1 MAESRKLY
9 TIKADEHGEVKTS
22 EEVVV
27 IIAGLAVTEVEGVK
41 SLNGGLTGDI
51 VSKTGLKNL
60 SKGIEIEIFEGEV
73 KVDVAVNLAYGYN
86 LPDICTKIQERVKVA
101 VESMTGLKVAVVN
114 IRVASVEMEEA

>member
-1 MAESRKLY
+1 MAEGRKLY

-86 LPDICTKIQERVKVA
+86 LPDICTRIQERVKVA